1 MALFKS
7 HLNTKV
13 MNQPLSEA
21 LNKLMSLYQSR
32 KHPLDYHNLYQLVVM
47 VVLSAQD
54 SDKHINQLAPS
65 FFETYPTFETLSLAQ
80 PEDLHSYLNSVR
92 NFGNK
97 CIWLT
102 KIAAIEK
109 ALENLPLDLPS
120 LVQLPGIGRKSAN
133 VILREAGR
141 PAEGIIVDLHV
152 LRVAPR
158 IGIAEG
164 SQPEKVEQQLMR
176 LISKERWGEIGM
188 AISFLGRE
196 VCRPTNPKCEV
207 CVMNAV
213 CCFYNGT
220 HPDNRIFSDPS
231 LFD

>member
-1 MALFKS
+1 
-7 HLNTKV
+7 
-13 MNQPLSEA
+13 MNQNLSES
-21 LNKLMSLYQSR
+21 LEKLMSLYQSR
-32 KHPLDYHNLYQLVVM
+32 KHPLDYYNLYQLVVM

-65 FFETYPTFETLSLAQ
+65 FFEAYPTFETLSLAS
-80 PEDLHSYLNSVR
+80 PEDLHRYLNSVR

-102 KIAAIEK
+102 KIATIVK

-120 LVQLPGIGRKSAN
+120 LVKLPGIGRKSAN

-164 SQPEKVEQQLMR
+164 CQPEKVEQQLMR

-220 HPDNRIFSDPS
+220 QPDNRIFSDPS